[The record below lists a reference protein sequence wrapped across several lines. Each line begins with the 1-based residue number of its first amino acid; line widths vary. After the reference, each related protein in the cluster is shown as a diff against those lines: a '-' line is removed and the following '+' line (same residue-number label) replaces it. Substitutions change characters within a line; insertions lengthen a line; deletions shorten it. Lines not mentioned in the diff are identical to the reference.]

1 MTMICIGRTLY
12 TGSPFVY
19 SPAIHFANTDVC
31 NDSWRGTRGTSAFF
45 VLMTRSRIGAN
56 CFNGLDCIQ
65 CLRALYPT
73 SPPYRTLSWRFA
85 HHEFTRLS
93 PTILSPIEKAR
104 EKKWAD
110 EEAGMWSQFQQREA
124 LTEQTVV
131 DRKVL
136 ADNNIIRINK
146 ETRQKIKGTESE
158 WQGRASKWLATAR
171 RKVSLHA
178 VCSFGD
184 LAAFVYVDI
193 DSLATK
199 RVQQGAESEG

>member
-1 MTMICIGRTLY
+1 M
-12 TGSPFVY
+12 
-19 SPAIHFANTDVC
+19 HFANTDVC

-65 CLRALYPT
+65 CSRELCPT
-73 SPPYRTLSWRFA
+73 SPPYRTLSRRFA
-85 HHEFTRLS
+85 RHEFTRWS

-178 VCSFGD
+178 GVVLVIWLRFATSISTP
-184 LAAFVYVDI
+184 LRQSAFN
-193 DSLATK
+193 
-199 RVQQGAESEG
+199 RVPRAKASCQLVRLTRTD